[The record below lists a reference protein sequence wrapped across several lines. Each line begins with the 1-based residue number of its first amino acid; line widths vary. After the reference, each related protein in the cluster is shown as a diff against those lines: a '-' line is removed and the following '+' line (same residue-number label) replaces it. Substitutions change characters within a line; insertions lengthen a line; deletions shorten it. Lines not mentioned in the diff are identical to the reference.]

1 MEYTEDE
8 ALLEDDEGSDEEPVL
23 QESVVSANKDTRR
36 LIERRLE
43 LQRLREQLDDPGF
56 YYDFD

>member
-1 MEYTEDE
+1 MEYEE
-8 ALLEDDEGSDEEPVL
+8 AESLLEDDVSSDDGPVL
-23 QESVVSANKDTRR
+23 QDVIIPGNRDPRR